1 MSQLFRRSNLKLAVL
16 DLNRQVNLA
25 LPAILAYEPE
35 YTELGILAFNM
46 MLNTL
51 WRLNETLLL
60 VRYDALANT

>member
-1 MSQLFRRSNLKLAVL
+1 M
-16 DLNRQVNLA
+16 
-25 LPAILAYEPE
+25 LAYEPE
-35 YTELGILAFNM
+35 YTEFGILAFNM